1 MSFTIF
7 IKDQN
12 MKFEEKING
21 NVVLLPLE
29 GKLMGGNET
38 NALSDELSTLIS
50 KGHKNIILDFEKV
63 KWINSPGIGM
73 IMKWLL
79 NLRENGGDLRFTN
92 TEGCVQYYL
101 DITNLASV
109 IKTYPTPNDAINS
122 FHPN

>member
-1 MSFTIF
+1 
-7 IKDQN
+7 
-12 MKFEEKING
+12 MKFEEKIKG

-38 NALSDELSTLIS
+38 SALSDELSTLIS

-63 KWINSPGIGM
+63 MWINSPGIGM

-101 DITNLASV
+101 NITNLASV

-122 FHPN
+122 FHLN